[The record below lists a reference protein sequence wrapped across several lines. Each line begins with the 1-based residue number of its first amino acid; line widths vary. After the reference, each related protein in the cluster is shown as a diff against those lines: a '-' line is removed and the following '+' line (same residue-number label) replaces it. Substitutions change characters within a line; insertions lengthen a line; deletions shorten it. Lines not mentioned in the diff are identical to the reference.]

1 MPLGQKIARRWDV
14 STSVKTEQIQ
24 QKRWR
29 KADRTYKSTASASL
43 WVVALV
49 ISRGSVWG
57 PAVLPWWVTGV
68 SVALLR
74 VLHPLPHV
82 LFTSEQWRVR
92 GWRGGRG
99 GGGRRAIPLL
109 FTLPASTNIEDG
121 CEWLKNTVLRQK
133 SSEVQVVAYWV
144 VTMVTGD
151 MTDFFQ
157 LFLLHTNKLN
167 LKSEQIKASFITS
180 TFKL

>member
-1 MPLGQKIARRWDV
+1 MSVPQWKQNKYSRRDEGRQ
-14 STSVKTEQIQ
+14 TG
-24 QKRWR
+24 
-29 KADRTYKSTASASL
+29 TYKSTASASL

-180 TFKL
+180 TLKL

>member
-144 VTMVTGD
+144 FTMVTGD